1 MRMGRLEGKV
11 AVITGAASGIGRE
24 MASVFVE
31 QGANVVIAD
40 ISDAANASAA
50 ELGDAALGFRADVSN
65 SRDVAAMLDFAVSR
79 FGRLD
84 ILCNNAGVDGA
95 LAPIADY
102 DEDEFDRVVAV
113 NLRGV
118 FLGIRHAIPRMSAEG
133 GAIVNTASIAGSV
146 VMPGMPAYCAAKAGV
161 MQLTKVAAVEC
172 APLRIQVNTICPGV
186 IQTKMVANLPGEFI
200 HNLEQAT
207 PAGRIAKPREVA
219 NLALFL
225 ASGEAPYLTGC
236 SINIDGGFTLL

>member
-1 MRMGRLEGKV
+1 MGRLEGKV

-40 ISDAANASAA
+40 ISDAANAAAA

-65 SRDVAAMLDFAVSR
+65 SSDVAAMLDFAVSR

-118 FLGIRHAIPRMSAEG
+118 FLGIRHAIPRMSAQG

-172 APLRIQVNTICPGV
+172 APLKIQVNTICPGV
-186 IQTKMVANLPGEFI
+186 IQTQMVANLPGEFI
-200 HNLEQAT
+200 RNLEQAT